1 MVVKIPIQYNLLLYI
16 QILSSLVIDQNA
28 PDNLP
33 YQENDALF

>member
-1 MVVKIPIQYNLLLYI
+1 MAVKISIQYNL
-16 QILSSLVIDQNA
+16 ILCIKILFSCVIDQNA